1 MYSPI
6 LLRNFVVNV
15 YKPPNNFERFIK
27 PKYDNFRNWMKN
39 TKRKILFVLI
49 LVNIHSRDNN
59 LIMFLLSWI

>member
-15 YKPPNNFERFIK
+15 YKHPTNFERFIK

-39 TKRKILFVLI
+39 TKRRILFVFI
-49 LVNIHSRDNN
+49 QEI
-59 LIMFLLSWI
+59 II